1 MNEINNNGTLRVLIS
16 KIEVQDYRVKDIIT
30 DALIEK
36 GYDVDIS
43 PINNNFNGPCNCEIS
58 VFEKRIRN

>member
-1 MNEINNNGTLRVLIS
+1 MNETNNNGTLRILIS

-30 DALIEK
+30 DTLIEK

-43 PINNNFNGPCNCEIS
+43 PINNFNGPCNCEIS